1 MSAHQR
7 ERMTGQPP
15 SSRFTR
21 RQALT
26 GLGIASGVTLTGR
39 RAFAQMEAGTV
50 AKLLPGANICI
61 LTPQAVEGPYYF
73 DPELE
78 RADITE
84 AHQGVPLGLLLQ
96 VVEASDC
103 SALPGAR
110 VDVWH
115 ANALGH
121 YSGYQGQGDERD
133 VNTEGK
139 TFLRGTQFTDAGG
152 EVTFATIYPGWY
164 SGRTPHIHF
173 KVFVD
178 DKNVVTGQIYFP
190 DALSEFIYTQVAPYN
205 TRGRERDTT
214 NDRDGVLQSSGGGRE
229 TFIAIREEADR
240 YLAALIIGID
250 REAKPSAAKG
260 PGGAPPPG
268 PPPSGSPPGEP
279 PPDSGRRGALVPGI
293 GT

>member
-1 MSAHQR
+1 
-7 ERMTGQPP
+7 MTGQPV

-21 RQALT
+21 RQTLT
-26 GLGIASGVTLTGR
+26 GLGAASGVALTGR

-73 DPELE
+73 DPKLE
-78 RADITE
+78 RTDVTDG
-84 AHQGVPLGLLLQ
+84 HKGVPLGLLFQ

-103 SALPGAR
+103 SALSGAR

-121 YSGYQGQGDERD
+121 YSGYQGQGDGRD

-173 KVFVD
+173 KVFLD

-190 DALSEFIYTQVAPYN
+190 DALSEYIYTKVAPYN
-205 TRGRERDTT
+205 SRSGTRDTT
-214 NDRDGVLQSSGGGRE
+214 NDRDGILQASGGGRE
-229 TFIAIREEADR
+229 TFAAIKEEANR

-250 REAKPSAAKG
+250 REAKPSAQKG
-260 PGGAPPPG
+260 PAGGPPPG
-268 PPPSGSPPGEP
+268 PPPSGSPPGEAP
-279 PPDSGRRGALVPGI
+279 PGGGRRGTLVPG
-293 GT
+293 TDS

>member
-1 MSAHQR
+1 
-7 ERMTGQPP
+7 MTGQPP
-15 SSRFTR
+15 SSSRFTR
-21 RQALT
+21 RQTLT
-26 GLGIASGVTLTGR
+26 GLGVASGAALTGTGR

-73 DPELE
+73 DPKLE
-78 RADITE
+78 RSDVTE
-84 AHQGVPLGLLLQ
+84 GHEGVPLGLLLQ

-103 SALPGAR
+103 SALAGAR

-121 YSGYQGQGDERD
+121 YSGYQGQGDDRD
-133 VNTEGK
+133 IDTEGK

-178 DKNVVTGQIYFP
+178 DRNVVTGQIYFP

-250 REAKPSAAKG
+250 RDAKPSPAKG
-260 PGGAPPPG
+260 PGGGPPPG
-268 PPPSGSPPGEP
+268 PPPSGSPPGEAP
-279 PPDSGRRGALVPGI
+279 PGSSGRRGTLVPGV
-293 GT
+293 GL